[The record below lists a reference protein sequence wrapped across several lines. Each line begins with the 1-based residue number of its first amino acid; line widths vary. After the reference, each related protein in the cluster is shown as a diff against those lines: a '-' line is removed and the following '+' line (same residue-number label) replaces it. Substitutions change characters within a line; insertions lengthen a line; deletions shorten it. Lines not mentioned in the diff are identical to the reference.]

1 MFFTW
6 LGRIL
11 AFGLLLRGLLLAAL
25 GLYVAYNF
33 VDPAAY
39 ETASARYLG
48 TRSSGQSI
56 DQGLEYIGWGIVVG
70 LLTTISGALA
80 KKNT

>member
-33 VDPAAY
+33 VDQAAY
-39 ETASARYLG
+39 EAASARYLG
-48 TRSSGQSI
+48 TKSSGQSI

-80 KKNT
+80 KKST